1 MKALGKRGGAASSYS
16 APGTKVAREGLER
29 QLSDLATCLRDLN
42 GSWACVYAGVTPNS
56 AGDIFNA
63 VCMSSAH
70 VLPSDMET
78 MDKANH
84 RLPIPL
90 YNLRICGATDH
101 TLEVFVLGQPISVGA
116 MEALFAH
123 TMVAF
128 PIGEE
133 DRDSV
138 AASAAGRPRWGDL
151 LSEHGHEHGV
161 HQPVLPPCGVAIVG
175 ARVNCVVHG
184 GQRQSVSAGGAKWS

>member
-1 MKALGKRGGAASSYS
+1 
-16 APGTKVAREGLER
+16 
-29 QLSDLATCLRDLN
+29 
-42 GSWACVYAGVTPNS
+42 
-56 AGDIFNA
+56 
-63 VCMSSAH
+63 
-70 VLPSDMET
+70 
-78 MDKANH
+78 
-84 RLPIPL
+84 
-90 YNLRICGATDH
+90 
-101 TLEVFVLGQPISVGA
+101 VLGQPISVGA

-123 TMVAF
+123 SMAAF

-161 HQPVLPPCGVAIVG
+161 HQPVLPLCGVAIVG

>member
-1 MKALGKRGGAASSYS
+1 MKALGKLGGAASSYS

-56 AGDIFNA
+56 AGDIFNV

-133 DRDSV
+133 DHDTA

-161 HQPVLPPCGVAIVG
+161 HQPVLPLW
-175 ARVNCVVHG
+175 RL
-184 GQRQSVSAGGAKWS
+184 